1 MITAKELQALNVA
14 KHMQN
19 EQRVSD
25 ALDKALKGVTLN
37 YNQRTVSGLYVPGLK
52 PTDRPYVESMMRDA
66 GYDQVSF
73 VAQNDGRNGTDV
85 HISFVLPPQ
94 AE

>member
-1 MITAKELQALNVA
+1 MITAKELRALNIA

-25 ALDKALKGVTLN
+25 ALDKALTGVTLN
-37 YNQRTVSGLYVPGLK
+37 YNQRNVSGLYVPGLK
-52 PTDRPYVESMMRDA
+52 STDRPYVESLMADA
-66 GYDQVSF
+66 GYAQVSF

-85 HISFVLPPQ
+85 HISFVLPPH